1 MNNRPRKRFRRKKN
15 AQLKQQILRKEFA
28 RQKKYPLRTEYR
40 QSALVKQN
48 RKRGA

>member
-1 MNNRPRKRFRRKKN
+1 MNKRPGKRFRRKKN

-28 RQKKYPLRTEYR
+28 RQKKYPLRVDCR
-40 QSALVKQN
+40 QNTFAMQN